1 MNPGGPPTSEVEDT
15 GEKQLEP
22 VQDSPAEEQKPPEKK
37 EEKITRCPEDVPS
50 ALFSC
55 LATMT
60 DCERLQLTKDEAQ
73 RMSEAIT
80 QLFGRHI
87 GGWMWWLLVLIVL
100 IFGKVSHA
108 WKCLT
113 RKEKKEEKSQSRE
126 KEGTKPPGQESK
138 AKAEH
143 SEKEEKDLVEVVQN
157 GKIIQVPR
165 KEAIERGLI
174 KQAEET

>member
-1 MNPGGPPTSEVEDT
+1 MEEGSEQDNIAEIENT

-22 VQDSPAEEQKPPEKK
+22 VQEPPAEQEKPPEKK

-50 ALFSC
+50 AIFSC

-108 WKCLT
+108 WKCLA

-126 KEGTKPPGQESK
+126 KEEVKPPAQET
-138 AKAEH
+138 KAEH
-143 SEKEEKDLVEVVQN
+143 SEKEEKYLVEVVQN
-157 GKIIQVPR
+157 GKIVQVPR

-174 KQAEET
+174 KQEEA